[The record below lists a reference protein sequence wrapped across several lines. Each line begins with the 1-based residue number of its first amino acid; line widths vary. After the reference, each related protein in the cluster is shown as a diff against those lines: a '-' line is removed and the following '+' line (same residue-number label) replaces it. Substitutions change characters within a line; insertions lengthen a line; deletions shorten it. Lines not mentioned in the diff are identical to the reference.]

1 MPIITQFNIMRRVPL
16 PMLEGQSLAVYY
28 CICVF
33 VLRIIEEHVS
43 FHSYSHRQTS

>member
-33 VLRIIEEHVS
+33 VLCNRGARVIS
-43 FHSYSHRQTS
+43 LLLS